1 MERCNLRGLSKLVKW
16 SKKSVFSSNKNQSIL
31 RIGYYGAKDPKAI
44 IVAGVHGDEGPWGA
58 WAINKLLNRIKK
70 EEVIGSLVIVPQA
83 NPSAMEA
90 NSRVSPF
97 DHLDLNRVFPGD
109 KKGSYTQRV
118 AHLISEIVMGGG
130 KALIDLHGGG
140 SWCVN
145 AFAFKFKDSETLSEA
160 FNPPFILDSPR
171 KNGTLTNYA
180 NNIGFKVAAVEMG
193 GRCEYEDYWAEY
205 IASGLERCLISEGI
219 LEKEITDFTKQT
231 VEVEQSKVLRPSSK
245 GLFIPELTAS
255 SVGKLVKKGTILGKV
270 VDPVTMT
277 TLEEFKAPFN
287 ETAMMLLRPRMTI
300 IEGGAMTY
308 VISKPIQL
316 QQV

>member
-1 MERCNLRGLSKLVKW
+1 MKGISQLVKW
-16 SKKSVFSSNKNQSIL
+16 RKKRIFLNKKSQSIL
-31 RIGYYGAKDPKAI
+31 KIGYYGTSGPKAL
-44 IVAGVHGDEGPWGA
+44 IVAGIHGDEGPWGA
-58 WAINKLLNRIKK
+58 WAINKLLNRIKE
-70 EEVIGSLVIVPQA
+70 EEVKGSIVIVPQA

-118 AHLISEIVMGGG
+118 AHSISESVVGNSEV
-130 KALIDLHGGG
+130 LIDLHGGG

-145 AFAFKFKDSETLSEA
+145 AFAFKFKGSESLSEA
-160 FNPPFILDSPR
+160 FNPPFIVDSPR
-171 KNGTLTNYA
+171 KEGTLTNYA
-180 NNIGFKVAAVEMG
+180 NNLGLKVAAVEMG

-219 LEKEITDFTKQT
+219 LEKEIPDVTKQT
-231 VEVEQSKVLRPSSK
+231 VEVEQSEVLRPSSE

-255 SVGKLVKKGTILGKV
+255 NVGKLVKKGTILGRV

-308 VISKPIQL
+308 VISKPIQV